1 MVLAGRRIEKLEE
14 TASKIRALNQGR
26 TKVLIVQTNLVKDKD
41 VENLFSQTLKT
52 FGRSPDVVLSNAG
65 MVETAPIG
73 EHSTDG
79 WWNILVC
86 FVIHRGD

>member
-14 TASKIRALNQGR
+14 IASKIQGLNQGR
-26 TKVLIVQTNLVKDKD
+26 TKVLVVQTDLVKDKD
-41 VENLFSQTLKT
+41 VENLFSQAIKT

-65 MVETAPIG
+65 MVETVPIR

-79 WWNILVC
+79 WWNILEC